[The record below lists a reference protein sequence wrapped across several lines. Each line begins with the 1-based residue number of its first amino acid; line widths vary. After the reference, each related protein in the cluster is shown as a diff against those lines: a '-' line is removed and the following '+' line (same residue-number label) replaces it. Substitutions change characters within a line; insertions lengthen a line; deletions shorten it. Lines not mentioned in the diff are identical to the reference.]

1 MKSYSMRKL
10 TKGVSTV
17 NKANQ
22 QRAIRK
28 LIKLTKSHYK
38 VNKANKE
45 PLQKLIEGC
54 VNQADQSDFVWNK
67 ICVNIDF

>member
-22 QRAIRK
+22 QRAI
-28 LIKLTKSHYK
+28 T
-38 VNKANKE
+38 
-45 PLQKLIEGC
+45 KLIEGC
-54 VNQADQSDFVWNK
+54 VNQGSQQRAV
-67 ICVNIDF
+67 